1 MQVWRSTQDTPTTC
15 IGHSVTL
22 LVLRQWGGST
32 LIRELVEIQRHQ
44 VTEEK
49 STGFIE
55 ELECLYIPGP
65 RPEYTSGRQ
74 QHLKRRTI
82 NAFEEHRYVALSYT
96 WQASLYEADVSSSQY
111 MVQGRCGRGE
121 EPSPVRDSVMDRVTN
136 YMHHVSA
143 RLLWIDQHCIVQEE
157 GVEKEIGMQAM
168 DQVYSKSRFPVALL
182 ARPVQS
188 QDELRLLIRILD
200 GKFVKNQKTGSQLLP
215 GIPRQEVEAAI
226 DLLREITSDLWFT
239 RGWTYQESYKAG
251 ERLKF
256 LIRHAPSLRKEK
268 RRSQT
273 YLGNMRE
280 ELVIGAV
287 KLSMEASRLCMAY
300 EGRWPESYIPC
311 DQVKNRLGKF
321 TILLQ
326 THDGNGN
333 TQTPVSMTPTI
344 ITDLTSRDLK
354 SNWDRLPIAANCCL
368 HSVRLNSIE
377 LKAQGRSLSLALL
390 AQCLLNGEI
399 LKNNPQYGLNA
410 ETAQH
415 LPIASFLKQQC
426 FYGLRSPSKSY
437 GLSYNKGCRFVN
449 VKLKKEGIQTK
460 GHLWKVDGLIPP
472 DTFLREPRFSR
483 PPSTK
488 VQLKR
493 LANEL
498 RNHNQS
504 SHIPRQ
510 LRQFVDKLEHT
521 REDMTF
527 AMQWK
532 LHMAEYVI
540 DSIENSKMLCT
551 ARLLGG
557 QPGCAIFV
565 VECDRDKYGPHPRD
579 RPRSP
584 EFGDTDSETSWSSC
598 YDSDQSSEDA
608 MGGSAPEDPNYI
620 FTSFQP
626 GKELDRHVSME
637 VDSQDLDGY
646 KNHRQSPRLYAKR
659 WIHGLCFF
667 GGSPRKDVIFPWPP
681 AIRHM

>member
-1 MQVWRSTQDTPTTC
+1 MALHTRHTDDMHRPLPDIARTATA
-15 IGHSVTL
+15 
-22 LVLRQWGGST
+22 RGST

-49 STGFIE
+49 STEFVE
-55 ELECLYIPGP
+55 ELECLYVPG
-65 RPEYTSGRQ
+65 RGPEYTSGTQ
-74 QHLKRRTI
+74 QHLKRRII

-96 WQASLYEADVSSSQY
+96 WQASPYESDVSSSRY
-111 MVQGRCGRGE
+111 MVQRRRGRGE
-121 EPSPVRDSVMDRVTN
+121 KPSPVRDSVMQRVIN

-157 GVEKEIGMQAM
+157 GLEKEIGMQAM
-168 DQVYSKSRFPVALL
+168 DQVYSKSWFPVALL

-200 GKFVKNQKTGSQLLP
+200 GQFVKNQKTRSRRLP
-215 GIPRQEVEAAI
+215 GISRQEVEAAI

-256 LIRHAPSLRKEK
+256 LIPHAPFLSKEK
-268 RRSQT
+268 CRNET
-273 YLGNMRE
+273 YLGNLQG
-280 ELVIGAV
+280 ELVIDAV
-287 KLSMEASRLCMAY
+287 KLSEEASRLCIAY

-344 ITDLTSRDLK
+344 IADLTSRDLE

-368 HSVRLNSIE
+368 HSVRLNSIK
-377 LKAQGRSLSLALL
+377 LRKQGRSLSLALL

-399 LKNNPQYGLNA
+399 LENHPEYGLNV
-410 ETAQH
+410 ETAH
-415 LPIASFLKQQC
+415 LPIARFLKQQC
-426 FYGLRSPSKSY
+426 FYGLRSPSASY
-437 GLSYNKGCRFVN
+437 GLSYNKGCRFVD
-449 VKLKKEGIQTK
+449 VRLKQEGIQTK
-460 GHLWKVDGLIPP
+460 GHLWKVNARIPP
-472 DTFLREPRFSR
+472 DTFLRESRFSR

-498 RNHNQS
+498 RSHYQS
-504 SHIPRQ
+504 SPIPRQ
-510 LRQFVDKLEHT
+510 LRQFVDKLVYT
-521 REDMTF
+521 DKKKMPF

-540 DSIENSKMLCT
+540 DSIRNSKTLCT
-551 ARLLGG
+551 ARLLGA

-565 VECDRDKYGPHPRD
+565 VECDGDEYGPHPGD

-584 EFGDTDSETSWSSC
+584 EIGDTDSETSWSSC
-598 YDSDQSSEDA
+598 YDSDQSSEDT
-608 MGGSAPEDPNYI
+608 MGGSVPDDLNYI

-626 GKELDRHVSME
+626 GEELDRHVSME
-637 VDSQDLDGY
+637 VDSQDLNGH
-646 KNHRQSPRLYAKR
+646 KNHRQPPRLYAKR

-667 GGSPRKDVIFPWPP
+667 DGSPRQNVIFPWPP
-681 AIRHM
+681 AIRNM

>member
-1 MQVWRSTQDTPTTC
+1 A
-15 IGHSVTL
+15 
-22 LVLRQWGGST
+22 
-32 LIRELVEIQRHQ
+32 VEIQRHQ
-44 VTEEK
+44 VIEEK
-49 STGFIE
+49 STEFVE
-55 ELECLYIPGP
+55 DLECLYIPGP
-65 RPEYTSGRQ
+65 RPEHTSGRQ
-74 QHLKRRTI
+74 QHLERRTT
-82 NAFEEHRYVALSYT
+82 NAFKEHRYVALSYT
-96 WQASLYEADVSSSQY
+96 WQASQYEADVSSSRY
-111 MVQGRCGRGE
+111 MVQRKCGRGE
-121 EPSPVRDSVMDRVTN
+121 EPSPVRDSVMQRVRK

-143 RLLWIDQHCIVQEE
+143 RLLWIDQHCIMQEE
-157 GVEKEIGMQAM
+157 GWEKEIGMQAM
-168 DQVYSKSRFPVALL
+168 DQVYSKSWFPVALL

-200 GKFVKNQKTGSQLLP
+200 GQFVKNKKTRSRRLP

-256 LIRHAPSLRKEK
+256 LIPHALVLSKEK
-268 RRSQT
+268 CRNQT
-273 YLGNMRE
+273 YLGNLQG
-280 ELVIGAV
+280 ELVIDAV
-287 KLSMEASRLCMAY
+287 RLSEEASRLCMAY

-321 TILLQ
+321 TVLLQ

-354 SNWDRLPIAANCCL
+354 SNWDRLPISANCCL
-368 HSVRLNSIE
+368 HSVRLKSIK
-377 LKAQGRSLSLALL
+377 LQKQGRSLSLALL

-399 LKNNPQYGLNA
+399 LENHPQCGLNR
-410 ETAQH
+410 
-415 LPIASFLKQQC
+415 

-488 VQLKR
+488 VQLTR

-498 RNHNQS
+498 RNHYQS
-504 SHIPRQ
+504 SPIPRQ
-510 LRQFVDKLEHT
+510 LRQF
-521 REDMTF
+521 
-527 AMQWK
+527 WK

-540 DSIENSKMLCT
+540 DSIRNSKTLCT

-557 QPGCAIFV
+557 QPGCAVF
-565 VECDRDKYGPHPRD
+565 VECDGDEYGPPPGD
-579 RPRSP
+579 RPRP
-584 EFGDTDSETSWSSC
+584 PALRDTDSEASRSSC

-608 MGGSAPEDPNYI
+608 MGGSAPEEPNYI

-626 GKELDRHVSME
+626 GEELDRHVSME
-637 VDSQDLDGY
+637 VNSQDLDGY
-646 KNHRQSPRLYAKR
+646 KNYRQSPRLYAKR

-667 GGSPRKDVIFPWPP
+667 DGSARQDVIFPWPP
-681 AIRHM
+681 AIRNI